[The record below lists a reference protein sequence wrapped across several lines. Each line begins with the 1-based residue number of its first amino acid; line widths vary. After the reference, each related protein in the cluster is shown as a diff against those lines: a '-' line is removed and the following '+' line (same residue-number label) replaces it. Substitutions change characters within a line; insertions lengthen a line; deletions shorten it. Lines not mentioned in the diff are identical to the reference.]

1 VRSWV
6 ALLAAVSALTLVAG
20 CTSREA
26 GTATA
31 DPTSASTPKSTG
43 TTSGSATPTVEI
55 PPPPKELRLDGIDP
69 CTLFTPAQR
78 AELKVDHVR
87 TRYAE
92 NSPTY
97 KDMQEC
103 VLDVTTQEPFLTYSA
118 LVVTDEDVS
127 IWLTGKRN
135 VDAKL
140 ISIGGYPA
148 AQFSIKG
155 TDTNCAIAVGVAKGQ
170 YIWAQMDP
178 ISEEPTYEDLCK
190 AAKRTAEMSLQTL
203 QTLK

>member
-31 DPTSASTPKSTG
+31 DPTGASSPKSTG
-43 TTSGSATPTVEI
+43 ETSGSAAPTVEI

-78 AELKVDHVR
+78 AELKADHVR

-92 NSPTY
+92 GSETY

-103 VLDVTTQEPFLTYSA
+103 VLDVTTQEPFVTYSA
-118 LVVTDEDVS
+118 LAVTDEDMSV
-127 IWLTGKRN
+127 WLTGKRN

-140 ISIGGYPA
+140 ISVGGYPA
-148 AQFSIKG
+148 AQFQLRG
-155 TDTNCAIAVGVAKGQ
+155 TDTECVIAIGVAKGQ
-170 YIWAQMDP
+170 NISAQMDP
-178 ISEEPTYEDLCK
+178 ISEDPTYGELCQAGK
-190 AAKRTAEMSLQTL
+190 TLAEMALQTL

>member
-6 ALLAAVSALTLVAG
+6 ALLAAISALTLVTG
-20 CTSREA
+20 CTSREP

-31 DPTSASTPKSTG
+31 GPTSASSPQSTG
-43 TTSGSATPTVEI
+43 SGSTTPTVEI

-78 AELKVDHVR
+78 AELKVDKVR

-92 NSPTY
+92 NSETY

-103 VLDVTTQEPFLTYSA
+103 VLDVTTQEPFLNYSA
-118 LVVTDEDVS
+118 LAVTDEDVS
-127 IWLTGKRN
+127 VWLTGNRN

-140 ISIGGYPA
+140 ISVGGYPA
-148 AQFSIKG
+148 AQFSLKG
-155 TDTNCAIAVGVAKGQ
+155 TDTNCEIAVGVAKGQ

-178 ISEEPTYEDLCK
+178 TSGDFTYEDLCK
-190 AAKRTAEMSLQTL
+190 AGKRTAEMALQTL

>member
-1 VRSWV
+1 MRSWV

-20 CTSREA
+20 CTSREH

-31 DPTSASTPKSTG
+31 ASSPGPTG
-43 TTSGSATPTVEI
+43 ETSGSAPSTEEI

-78 AELKVDHVR
+78 AELKVDKVK

-92 NSPTY
+92 NSETY

-118 LVVTDEDVS
+118 LAVTDEDVS
-127 IWLTGKRN
+127 VWLTGGRN

-140 ISIGGYPA
+140 ISVDGYPA
-148 AQFSIKG
+148 VQFQLKG
-155 TDTNCAIAVGVAKGQ
+155 TDTECAIAVGVAKGQ

-178 ISEEPTYEDLCK
+178 ISGDFTYEDLCK
-190 AAKRTAEMSLQTL
+190 AGKRTAEMALQTL